1 MGQQAK
7 KKDNTIQYKEQEKIT
22 IADVAE
28 ALGISKSTVS
38 RSISGKGRIGEE
50 TRQKVL
56 KYIEEN
62 NYRPSAVAKGLAQ
75 SKTYNIGWVMPG
87 DATVMDLPFFQR
99 CMMGVS
105 EVAASED
112 YDILLSMVF
121 DNDCSQLERVIRNK
135 KVDGIVLGRTLV
147 NDPQTELLIN
157 SDIPFV
163 VVGSSMDDRII
174 QVDNDHIGACKEL
187 TSILIMK
194 GIRKLALIGGDSN
207 HVVNKTRKEGF
218 ELALREENINI
229 KDEYIYMDSENKTA
243 IERAVDDILRH
254 NIECIVCMD
263 DRICNEVLAKLHK
276 ENISIPK
283 DMKVA
288 SFYNSTILESN
299 QPPITSLQYDPKVL
313 GAVACRTLFD
323 YIDGKEIN
331 KKQLL
336 SYEVN
341 LKGSTQ

>member
-194 GIRKLALIGGDSN
+194 GIRRLALIGGDSN

-283 DMKVA
+283 DIKVA
-288 SFYNSTILESN
+288 SFYNSAILESN